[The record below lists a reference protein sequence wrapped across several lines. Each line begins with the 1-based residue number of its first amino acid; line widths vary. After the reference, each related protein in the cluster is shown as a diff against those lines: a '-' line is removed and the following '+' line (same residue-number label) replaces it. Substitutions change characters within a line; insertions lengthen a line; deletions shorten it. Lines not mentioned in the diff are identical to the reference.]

1 MATERESFLDGYV
14 DLEQFAAQVG
24 RSARTVRNWMDRPD
38 YGLPYRQLGAKR
50 LINLQ
55 IARDWLDRGVKPRNA
70 ERGRRGRQRR

>member
-1 MATERESFLDGYV
+1 MATGRESFLDGYV

-24 RSARTVRNWMDRPD
+24 RSTRTIRNWMDRPG

-55 IARDWLDRGVKPRNA
+55 IARDWLDRGVKARNT
-70 ERGRRGRQRR
+70 ERRRRGRQK